1 MIPMIS
7 TANPIAMLRRAVLAT
22 ALAFGILVPASRA
35 DTTDIIPNAT
45 QPDAR
50 NLGYVAQKIRDG
62 RTVRVG
68 FLGGSITQG
77 AGAKRHSDS
86 YYWQTKARL
95 AEFAEKSGAT
105 IESALAAVGGT
116 GSDYGAHRVGM
127 QLLDKNLDLL
137 VVEFAVND
145 YQNPNALDGMEGI
158 VRQALAANPHMGVVL
173 FYTAN
178 RRMIEDCYN
187 KGELP
192 PSIIA
197 FNRIAQHY
205 NLAEVNAGPK
215 VRELFASNRS
225 TPELFF
231 PDKTH
236 PTSEGHAFYS
246 DILSGALITALQSAP
261 APSEQALPA
270 PLGSGRYE
278 RATLLPISPVAMTGE
293 WVQEKPGYY
302 TYFGLWKTS
311 VEGASLTFDISGER
325 VALLCGKLSRLHVT
339 GPGIDKI
346 LRTPGKR
353 NGIPTFQA
361 LFDDAEHPV
370 TGRITLTVEAD
381 IKGDADAEIIGLA
394 VIRAKDPASR

>member
-1 MIPMIS
+1 MIP
-7 TANPIAMLRRAVLAT
+7 TAHSIALLRRAVLAT
-22 ALAFGILVPASRA
+22 ALAFGILVSASRA
-35 DTTDIIPNAT
+35 NTTEFIPDTIR
-45 QPDAR
+45 PDAR

-62 RTVRVG
+62 RTVSIG

-95 AEFAEKSGAT
+95 AEFAGKSGAT
-105 IESALAAVGGT
+105 VESALAAVGGT

-145 YQNPNALDGMEGI
+145 YQNPNAFDGMEGI
-158 VRQALAANPHMGVVL
+158 VRQALAANPRMGVVL

-178 RRMIEDCYN
+178 RRMIEDFYN

-192 PSIIA
+192 PSIVA
-197 FNRIAQHY
+197 FHRIARHY

-215 VRELFASNRS
+215 VWQLFASNRS

-236 PTSEGHAFYS
+236 PSSEGHAFYS

-261 APSEQALPA
+261 APSEQVLPT
-270 PLGSGRYE
+270 PLGSGRFE

-302 TYFGLWKTS
+302 TYFGLWKASAAGTS
-311 VEGASLTFDISGER
+311 MTFEVSGER
-325 VALLCGKLSRLHVT
+325 VVLLCGKLSRLHVT
-339 GPGIDKI
+339 GPGIDKV

-353 NGIPTFQA
+353 NGIPTFQL
-361 LFDDAEHPV
+361 LFDDAERPV
-370 TGRITLTVEAD
+370 TGLITLTVEAD
-381 IKGDADAEIIGLA
+381 IKGDAEAEIAGIA
-394 VIRAKDPASR
+394 VIRASHSTPR